1 MIQCCRTPD
10 FIPYSSVTRKAILSL
25 RSGDV
30 TGFSLLAYFDP
41 GPGSLLLQAIIGGS
55 AGALVFGR
63 YLVSEMLMRFRG
75 PKADQAK

>member
-1 MIQCCRTPD
+1 M
-10 FIPYSSVTRKAILSL
+10 
-25 RSGDV
+25 

-63 YLVSEMLMRFRG
+63 YLVSEMLVRFRG
-75 PKADQAK
+75 SKADQAK

>member
-1 MIQCCRTPD
+1 M
-10 FIPYSSVTRKAILSL
+10 
-25 RSGDV
+25 